1 MTMQSYMNLQL
12 VGIICAYFGLTL
24 ALPAILLHKKLHE
37 RRTIERITYYFV
49 FGNFFIM
56 NLVFLLQLIRL
67 SNKVTL
73 ILGTLIPS
81 VILWAIWNEIPIV
94 QSLPDFSK
102 DFKRVMLGQM
112 GPKTVLAK
120 FSEFRKK
127 RYDSSIL
134 RFFGWVRSNW
144 LECILCIAM
153 ILSLL
158 YVYGSETV
166 STFGYSAQDIPV
178 HNKWINALSDNNL
191 FVSGIY
197 PMGFHC
203 IIYYLHTVFG
213 FETYILLSLFA
224 FIQVVCFSASL
235 FFFMKLVCRN
245 KFIPY
250 TGMALYLLGSFWRE
264 TTYSR
269 FASTLPQ
276 EFGMVF
282 IFPPVFYAITYFKN
296 QHEAEWGAEDTLVTH
311 YSVTGFVMAFAC
323 TFMIHFYNT
332 VIAGLFCI
340 ALALGY
346 FTFMIHRKVLM
357 QCVHACLLA
366 LFIGMLPMAIC
377 LVNGAKLE
385 PSMYWGAKVIT
396 GGTIGGAYTP
406 GAVIDSDYLH
416 ETGGVLEDV
425 YGSAQEYESA
435 GLDTP
440 DSAGSEQ
447 SDKKV
452 GIFTKFRAMGLA
464 IGYMINEYVLL
475 DPTGLISKGVLFCLI
490 LLLVGAIV
498 EKIDQERCYGSTL
511 LSVFFYICILSLLLA
526 SGPLGLPRLMD
537 SARCGIYFAYST
549 PILIILTLDFIISL
563 VDDKLD
569 LEKWVHI
576 IPLALLGFVVGVLL
590 LSSNIRAPY
599 QGSMLATNEAV
610 TCLTNIIR
618 NEEDYKWTIISAGD
632 ELQMGWDHGYHYEIS
647 EFLHGMENMNRET
660 SIYIPTEKVF
670 FFVEKKPLGLSE
682 VYAGETTISENGAK
696 AILPPIFA
704 GSTAYTGYN
713 RWVYMSRMYYW
724 ANAFMKIYPGD
735 IAVYYE
741 TDNLVCYELTQ
752 NVFHLFN
759 LAINYGYNNVLGE

>member
-1 MTMQSYMNLQL
+1 MTMQAYMNLQL
-12 VGIICAYFGLTL
+12 IGIICAYFGLTL
-24 ALPAILLHKKLHE
+24 AVPALLLHKKLSE
-37 RRTIERITYYFV
+37 RRAIERITYYFI
-49 FGNFFIM
+49 FGNFYIM

-73 ILGTLIPS
+73 VLGTVIPAI
-81 VILWAIWNEIPIV
+81 VMWAIWNEVPIV
-94 QSLPDFSK
+94 QSLPGLSK

-112 GPKTVLAK
+112 GTKTVLAK
-120 FSEFRKK
+120 AGEFRKK
-127 RYDSSIL
+127 HYDSALL
-134 RFFGWVRSNW
+134 RFLKWIRNNW
-144 LECILCIAM
+144 LECLLCIAM
-153 ILSLL
+153 IFALL

-178 HNKWINALSDNNL
+178 HNKWINALSDNTL

-269 FASTLPQ
+269 FESTLPQ

-282 IFPPVFYAITYFKN
+282 ILPPVFYAITYFRN
-296 QHEAEWGAEDTLVTH
+296 YYDGEWSTEDTEVTH
-311 YSVTGFVMAFAC
+311 YCTTGFIMAFAS

-332 VIAGLFCI
+332 VVSGLFII
-340 ALALGY
+340 AIALGY
-346 FTFMIHRKVLM
+346 FGFMLKRKVLK

-366 LFIGMLPMAIC
+366 LFIAVLPMAIC

-385 PSMYWGAKVIT
+385 PSMYWGVKVIS
-396 GGTIGGAYTP
+396 GGTIGGSYTP

-416 ETGGVLEDV
+416 ETGGALEDV
-425 YGSAQEYESA
+425 YGSAQEYEST
-435 GLDTP
+435 GLGTSDTA
-440 DSAGSEQ
+440 DGT
-447 SDKKV
+447 DTGKKV
-452 GIFTKFRAMGLA
+452 GLFTKIRAAGLA
-464 IGYMINEYVLL
+464 ISYMINEYVLL

-498 EKIDQERCYGSTL
+498 EKLDQERCYGSTL

-549 PILIILTLDFIISL
+549 PILLMLTLDFIISL
-563 VDDKLD
+563 IDDKLD

-576 IPLALLGFVVGVLL
+576 IPLALLGFVVGSLL
-590 LSSNIRAPY
+590 LSRNIRAPY
-599 QGSMLATNEAV
+599 ESSMLATNEAV

-647 EFLHGMENMNRET
+647 EFLHGMENMNKET

-670 FFVEKKPLGLSE
+670 FFVEKKPLGLSK
-682 VYAGETTISENGAK
+682 VYEGETTISEKGAR
-696 AILPPIFA
+696 AILPPIYA

-724 ANAFMKIYPGD
+724 ATAFKQIYPGD
-735 IAVYYE
+735 IEVYYE
-741 TDNLVCYELTQ
+741 TDNLVCFKLTQ

-759 LAINYGYNNVLGE
+759 LAINYGYNSVLGD